1 MSVRTRLTVWYSVI
15 LLAIVMT
22 IGVLSYS
29 WLRWSLARDL
39 DASLLTVA
47 QVIHDTGYS
56 RGAPP
61 DERDPEA
68 VLRELLGPEFYDKFF
83 QLLDPEGRP
92 HGSTSRRR
100 ADELPLSAGARAN
113 AARGQRTL
121 ETFQGTG
128 PDAVRVLTMPI
139 VRDGRVAEIV
149 QVGMSLRRAR
159 AELARYLETLVLLIP
174 VGVGLAALAG
184 ALIARAALRP
194 VDEMT
199 RTARRI
205 TAEDLRRRVE
215 HRGSDDELDRLAET
229 LNDMLA
235 RLEDAFTQTRRFAAD
250 AAHELRTPL
259 TVLKGGIEVAL
270 RAARSPE
277 EYRDVLVS
285 SLEEV
290 ERLIRLAEDLL
301 LLSRSIAGPGAPRV
315 PVELEPLLL
324 EVFDVGV
331 RLGRSAGVSV
341 RIDDAGP
348 ATVHGDAMA
357 LRRAVLNLME
367 NAVKYTAPGGKVEL
381 SLLSG
386 DHVATIT
393 VADTGVG
400 IDPAEAA
407 RIFEPFVRL
416 DAARGRETGGSGLGL
431 AIARSIVIAHGGT
444 LTVDSR
450 PGAGS
455 RFTISLPLA

>member
-1 MSVRTRLTVWYSVI
+1 
-15 LLAIVMT
+15 
-22 IGVLSYS
+22 
-29 WLRWSLARDL
+29 
-39 DASLLTVA
+39 
-47 QVIHDTGYS
+47 
-56 RGAPP
+56 
-61 DERDPEA
+61 
-68 VLRELLGPEFYDKFF
+68 
-83 QLLDPEGRP
+83 
-92 HGSTSRRR
+92 
-100 ADELPLSAGARAN
+100 
-113 AARGQRTL
+113 
-121 ETFQGTG
+121 
-128 PDAVRVLTMPI
+128 
-139 VRDGRVAEIV
+139 
-149 QVGMSLRRAR
+149 
-159 AELARYLETLVLLIP
+159 
-174 VGVGLAALAG
+174 
-184 ALIARAALRP
+184 
-194 VDEMT
+194 
-199 RTARRI
+199 
-205 TAEDLRRRVE
+205 
-215 HRGSDDELDRLAET
+215 
-229 LNDMLA
+229 
-235 RLEDAFTQTRRFAAD
+235 
-250 AAHELRTPL
+250 
-259 TVLKGGIEVAL
+259 
-270 RAARSPE
+270 
-277 EYRDVLVS
+277 VLVS